1 MIRFDKTVVEQH
13 SPSRGLPSSE
23 IRLRLLCL
31 FTQSCCTIRV
41 LFTHGPSVGQ
51 ILGPV
56 NDNDQRADNRA
67 IYCHVRV
74 DAGRVLAHVEA
85 QSRRHGRGGSLS
97 SNLRCIPR
105 RHARDIAIVRGG
117 SRQASA
123 EQLKLEPFG
132 LFTIG
137 PF

>member
-1 MIRFDKTVVEQH
+1 MISHDKIIIEPH
-13 SPSRGLPSSE
+13 LPSRGLSSSE

-85 QSRRHGRGGSLS
+85 QSRRHGRGGRLS

-105 RHARDIAIVRGG
+105 RHARDIAIIRER
-117 SRQASA
+117 SKLASA
-123 EQLKLEPFG
+123 EQL
-132 LFTIG
+132 
-137 PF
+137 